1 MRAGRPG
8 RGSVTVQGT
17 WDSGLEGSRNGRE
30 GETEDVGSI
39 SGMLGRICHVSD
51 EREVKVNF

>member
-8 RGSVTVQGT
+8 RGSVTVQGR

-39 SGMLGRICHVSD
+39 SGMLGRSCPVRD
-51 EREVKVNF
+51 EREVQVSF